1 MLSEYQSHEQY
12 VSIIGP
18 IITVIAMAI
27 VILQGDKAAKA
38 KPFDVLY
45 ND

>member
-1 MLSEYQSHEQY
+1 LT
-12 VSIIGP
+12 II
-18 IITVIAMAI
+18 VIAMAI

-45 ND
+45 SD